1 MDDGADPLGD
11 DVGLERGQCQG
22 VAGRA
27 LQPSGL
33 GQALAMVQ
41 NRRAVCSAS

>member
-1 MDDGADPLGD
+1 MDDGADPPGD
-11 DVGLERGQCQG
+11 DVGLERGQWQG

>member
-1 MDDGADPLGD
+1 MNDGADPPGD

-41 NRRAVCSAS
+41 NRSAVCSAS

>member
-1 MDDGADPLGD
+1 MDDGVDPPGD
-11 DVGLERGQCQG
+11 HVGLERGQWQG
-22 VAGRA
+22 GAGRT